1 MFGKSTM
8 EHREWVHNM
17 EKPLITVTELKKPVI
32 AQVHGPAVANGSGL
46 VAASDLAIASEDAR
60 FGLTAIKVG
69 LSCLGPVIPVSR
81 LIGHKHALEMLLS
94 GDLIGAEEALRIG
107 LINKVVPRTDLEKE
121 CRTLAEKLASKS
133 PVAIQ
138 LSKQAFY
145 SVSELDYRQA
155 FEYMN
160 EAFARLCPLRMLKT
174 E

>member
-32 AQVHGPAVANGSGL
+32 AQVHGPAVQDGSGL

-81 LIGHKHALEMLLS
+81 LIGHKRALEMLLS

-107 LINKVVPRTDLEKE
+107 LINKVVPRNGPRK
-121 CRTLAEKLASKS
+121 
-133 PVAIQ
+133 
-138 LSKQAFY
+138 
-145 SVSELDYRQA
+145 
-155 FEYMN
+155 
-160 EAFARLCPLRMLKT
+160 
-174 E
+174 